1 MITFGEYMSFFDR
14 WINYQFP
21 RGEDAAQNAL
31 ILQTVGQIVLDDD
44 DREYWAARDNW
55 SMFYHARDEAKARA

>member
-21 RGEDAAQNAL
+21 RDEDAAQNAL
-31 ILQTVGQIVLDDD
+31 ILRKVARIVSDADELAH
-44 DREYWAARDNW
+44 WANRDNW
-55 SMFYHARDEAKARA
+55 SMFYHARDEVTI

>member
-21 RGEDAAQNAL
+21 RDEDAAHNAR
-31 ILQTVGQIVLDDD
+31 ILQIVGQLVLDDGE
-44 DREYWAARDNW
+44 REYWASRDNW
-55 SMFYHARDEAKARA
+55 STYYYARDEASV